1 MSAGAHASEKIADLA
16 VHQLGLLR
24 QLGRRV
30 AIRLVSSTER
40 ETSVIRHVAYA
51 VVQPVVVLTVEP

>member
-1 MSAGAHASEKIADLA
+1 LSAGAHASEKIADLA
-16 VHQLGLLR
+16 AHQLGLLR

-40 ETSVIRHVAYA
+40 ETSVIRHAARAVARAA
-51 VVQPVVVLTVEP
+51 VMLTVET